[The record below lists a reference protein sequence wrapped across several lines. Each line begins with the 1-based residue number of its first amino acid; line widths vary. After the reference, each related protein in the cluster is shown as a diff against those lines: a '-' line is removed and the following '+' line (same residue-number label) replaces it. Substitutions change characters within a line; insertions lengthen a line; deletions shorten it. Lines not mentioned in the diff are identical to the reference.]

1 MSQIG
6 ISRGRTGVFPR
17 ADRDLRAL
25 SPGFSFPRER
35 AAIMG
40 VALGCA
46 LSLFDIA
53 LYLFD
58 GPAHHRFNVEDG
70 FVENL
75 TVVFWL
81 LGAVYILAT
90 LHLRKGWG
98 LHLLLATAMIFMAGE
113 ELSWGQRLFS
123 FATPASLDAINEQ
136 HEFNL
141 HNIAGIHE
149 SIKNIGLLSILA
161 GTVLLPVLARIS
173 ASAGQLAARFAV
185 PFARL
190 DVIAL
195 VLVATLLRIASRT
208 IWHIYYEGDV
218 FDEMSEMVLGLA
230 FFLLA
235 LDRTPMKK

>member
-6 ISRGRTGVFPR
+6 ISRGRTGFFSR
-17 ADRDLRAL
+17 ADRDLRAP
-25 SPGFSFPRER
+25 SPVFSFPRER

-46 LSLFDIA
+46 LSLFDVA
-53 LYLFD
+53 LYVFD

-90 LHLRKGWG
+90 LDRRKGWAP
-98 LHLLLATAMIFMAGE
+98 HLLLAAGMIFMAGE
-113 ELSWGQRLFS
+113 EISWGQRLFS
-123 FATPASLDAINEQ
+123 FATPADLNAINEQ

-149 SIKNIGLLSILA
+149 SIKNIGLLAILI
-161 GTVLLPVLARIS
+161 GTVLLPVLQRSS
-173 ASAGQLAARFAV
+173 ALAGRLTERFAIPLARF
-185 PFARL
+185 
-190 DVIAL
+190 DVIVL

-208 IWHIYYEGDV
+208 IWHIYHIGDV
-218 FDEMSEMVLGLA
+218 FDEMSEMVLWLV
-230 FFLLA
+230 FFLFA